1 MAVEFGRYRLERW
14 LAQGGM
20 ANIFLATYTGPL
32 GFEREVVLKVILPQ
46 YAHHSGFITMFLD
59 EARLAARL
67 NHPNIVQVHDL
78 GEARGYHYIAMEYVD
93 GTNLS
98 RAMRLARK
106 QRRSISVGLI
116 HLITGELLEAL
127 HYAHLRRDRE
137 GRSLGIVHRDVTP
150 QNVLI
155 SYDGQV
161 KLTDFG
167 VAKANINLHQT
178 QSGTIKGKYTYM
190 APEQLRGKAV
200 DGRADIFSVG
210 VMLHEMLTGKPLFK
224 RSDPYEI
231 MKAIMEEPI
240 PRPSE
245 INRRSPPE
253 LDGVVLR
260 MLARDP
266 ARRYS
271 GALQALEAIDRVVRM
286 LGMVEDRRGLRAFI
300 NSLLKRGRNN
310 LAGEVLQG
318 VAVTE
323 DSISEILA
331 GAQLDPAGHIVKPET
346 VTSSLPSIV
355 VGDDL
360 ILDEVG

>member
-46 YAHHSGFITMFLD
+46 YAHHGSFITMFLD

-98 RAMRLARK
+98 RAMRMGRK
-106 QRRSISVGLI
+106 QDRGFSTGLI
-116 HLITGELLEAL
+116 HLIIGELLEAL
-127 HYAHLRRDRE
+127 QYAHSRRDAE
-137 GRSLGIVHRDVTP
+137 GRSLGLVHRDVTP

-167 VAKANINLHQT
+167 VAKASINLHQT

-190 APEQLRGKAV
+190 APEQLRGKNV

-210 VMLHEMLTGKPLFK
+210 VILHEMLTGKPLFK
-224 RSDPYEI
+224 RGDPYEI
-231 MKAIMEEPI
+231 MKAIMEEPVA
-240 PRPSE
+240 RPSE
-245 INRRSPPE
+245 INKRSPAE

-266 ARRYS
+266 ARRYPS
-271 GALQALEAIDRVVRM
+271 PLAALEALDRVVRM
-286 LGMVEDRRGLRAFI
+286 LGMVEDRRGLRAFV
-300 NSLLKRGRNN
+300 NSLLQRGRNN
-310 LAGEVLQG
+310 LAGEVLPG
-318 VAVTE
+318 VRVTE

-331 GAQLDPAGHIVKPET
+331 GAQLDPGGSIVKPDT
-346 VTSSLPSIV
+346 VTSSLPSLAG
-355 VGDDL
+355 GDEL
-360 ILDEVG
+360 VLDDAG